1 MNKNKKYGLLFK
13 NTLIFAIGSLGSKLI
28 TFFLVPLYTNVLTKS
43 EYGTADLISTIA
55 NIMVPVCGLVIQDA
69 VLRFGLS
76 KDYNKASVI
85 KNAFILFLPGALLCL
100 AITPFFGLYPAV
112 SEWGLYIFAI
122 SISTMLYNIVF
133 NYAKAKDMN
142 KLYAF
147 GSILSTLI
155 LAISNILLLLVFKS
169 GIQGY
174 LISNTLCLLLPSL
187 VLLVA
192 TKSISDSLKAPYSK
206 DLLVEMIKYS
216 APLIANNLSW
226 WILSSSDKVMIEFFL
241 SKDDL
246 GLYTAASKIPALL
259 SIVTTIFA
267 SAWTISSIKEYDDDG
282 EKDKSFYSNV
292 FKFFSLLMFSVA
304 LAILLVLKPFMS
316 IYVGKEFF
324 ESWVFVPF
332 LILGTVFY
340 SFGSF
345 FGAIFRALKK
355 NVSCTITTVIAGIVN
370 IVINL
375 LLIPVIGVFAATLS
389 TAISYLLIDI
399 IRMLYSR
406 KFFKF
411 EIDFIKFIINSAI
424 LIVASILIILE
435 PNFIYLISGIGLVLI
450 LIVNLKD
457 YRGLV
462 TFIITI
468 LKKRKI
474 QVNGGESDVE

>member
-1 MNKNKKYGLLFK
+1 
-13 NTLIFAIGSLGSKLI
+13 
-28 TFFLVPLYTNVLTKS
+28 
-43 EYGTADLISTIA
+43 
-55 NIMVPVCGLVIQDA
+55 
-69 VLRFGLS
+69 
-76 KDYNKASVI
+76 
-85 KNAFILFLPGALLCL
+85 
-100 AITPFFGLYPAV
+100 
-112 SEWGLYIFAI
+112 
-122 SISTMLYNIVF
+122 
-133 NYAKAKDMN
+133 
-142 KLYAF
+142 
-147 GSILSTLI
+147 
-155 LAISNILLLLVFKS
+155 
-169 GIQGY
+169 
-174 LISNTLCLLLPSL
+174 LLPSL

-345 FGAIFRALKK
+345 FGAIFGALKK